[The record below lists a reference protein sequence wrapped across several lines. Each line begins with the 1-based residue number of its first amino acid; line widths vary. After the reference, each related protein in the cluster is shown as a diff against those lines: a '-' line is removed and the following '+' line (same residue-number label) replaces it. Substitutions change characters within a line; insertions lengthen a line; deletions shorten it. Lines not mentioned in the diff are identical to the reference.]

1 MSNAKQ
7 YNTKQRELI
16 FRCVR
21 ENGDRYVTIR
31 QISEYLERQG
41 IKVGLTTIYR
51 TIEKLLKEEKIASVS
66 IDGVSGKCYKY
77 LGGNEVSDFFPMKC
91 EECGNVVKI
100 HCSELK
106 KLYEHLRQEH
116 RIHIDSKKIMFY
128 GICDSCK
135 HIHIT

>member
-77 LGGNEVSDFFPMKC
+77 LGGNEVSDFFPNEVRRMRKC
-91 EECGNVVKI
+91 GKN
-100 HCSELK
+100 SLLGAK
-106 KLYEHLRQEH
+106 KTL
-116 RIHIDSKKIMFY
+116 
-128 GICDSCK
+128 
-135 HIHIT
+135 